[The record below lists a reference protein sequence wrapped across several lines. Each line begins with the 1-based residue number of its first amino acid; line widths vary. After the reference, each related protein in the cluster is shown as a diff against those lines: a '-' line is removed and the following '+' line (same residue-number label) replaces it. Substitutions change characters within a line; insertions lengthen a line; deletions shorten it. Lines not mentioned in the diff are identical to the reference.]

1 MKKGLIVLLSILIVL
16 LFTSCE
22 NSGKSDDVKT
32 TTETKGFIESLR
44 ATNIAGTVLGNLS
57 AVISSESSEI
67 NIDLKSC
74 TNLKGDFVAKL
85 YGRLY
90 PSEKEIAV
98 TKVGGSG
105 TIVGS
110 YTAVGK
116 GEAQKF
122 SGTFKDVVITFT
134 YTVGEDS
141 SSAEKSGT
149 IKMGGSILME
159 LDNSDALSYESTSLS
174 INDTS
179 YPDITSKGTHTMTD
193 DRAGHYVGNFT
204 LATIDG
210 VEVDLDTLN
219 KEKIEI
225 YF

>member
-1 MKKGLIVLLSILIVL
+1 MKKSLIVLLSILIVL

-22 NSGKSDDVKT
+22 NSGKNDVKT
-32 TTETKGFIESLR
+32 TTETKDFIEGYR
-44 ATNIAGTVLGNLS
+44 KTNIAGTVLDRLS
-57 AVISSESSEI
+57 NVTSSESSEI

-74 TNLKGDFVAKL
+74 TYLTGDFVAKL
-85 YGRLY
+85 YSRLY
-90 PSEKEIAV
+90 PSDNDITVK
-98 TKVGGSG
+98 KVEGSG
-105 TIVGS
+105 TITGS

-116 GEAQKF
+116 GEAQKY
-122 SGTFKDVVITFT
+122 SGTFKDVVITFI
-134 YTVGEDS
+134 YTVNKDA

-149 IKMGGSILME
+149 IKMSGSILME
-159 LDNSDALSYESTSLS
+159 HNKSDVLSYESTSLS
-174 INDTS
+174 INGTS
-179 YPDITSKGTHTMTD
+179 YPDITSKGTHTMSD
-193 DRAGHYVGNFT
+193 DRSRHYVGNFT